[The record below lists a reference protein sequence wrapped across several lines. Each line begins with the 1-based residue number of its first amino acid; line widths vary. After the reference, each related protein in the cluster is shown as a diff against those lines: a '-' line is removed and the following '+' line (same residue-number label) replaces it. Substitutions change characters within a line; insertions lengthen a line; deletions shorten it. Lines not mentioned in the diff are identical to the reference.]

1 MPKTRKNRKGIAIY
15 HYVDS
20 NIGDG
25 FNPLIFNHFI
35 GNKNPVY
42 KHIHSLPVFSEK
54 PHIIGIGSIIKW
66 DKDVDASNQ
75 IIVGTGFISANRIPH
90 PHQPLKII
98 SVRGP
103 KTRAK
108 YLEHGLKCPAIY
120 GDLGLLTRYV
130 IPPPI
135 TCNKKYKIGFIP
147 HYMDKKTPL
156 ILKAAENPDWKVI
169 NIRQAYSPKRFVKQ
183 IHECEYI
190 LSSSLH
196 GIIIADSYGIPA
208 YHIELSDKIIG
219 GQWKFKD
226 YYESVKRPYGTID
239 IKSMDEEKIIKQ
251 MKPYKLDFDFDGYY
265 QYIKDQLNKVA

>member
-1 MPKTRKNRKGIAIY
+1 MTKTRKNRKGILIY
-15 HYVDS
+15 HFIDS

-35 GNKNPVY
+35 GNKHPVY
-42 KHIHSLPVFSEK
+42 KHIDSLPVFSEK

-66 DKDVDASNQ
+66 GKEVDASKQ
-75 IIVGTGFISANRIPH
+75 IIVGSGFISEEHVPYA
-90 PHQPLKII
+90 HQPLKII

-108 YLEHGLKCPAIY
+108 YLEYGLKCPAIY

-135 TCNKKYKIGFIP
+135 TCNKKFKIGFIP
-147 HYMDKKTPL
+147 HYYDKKTAL
-156 ILKAAENPDWKVI
+156 ILKVKENPDWTVI
-169 NIRQAYSPKRFVKQ
+169 NIRQAYTPKRFVKQ

-196 GIIIADSYGIPA
+196 GIIISDSYGIPA

-239 IKSMDEEKIIKQ
+239 ITSMDEDKILKQ
-251 MKPYKLDFDFDGYY
+251 LKPYKLDFDFDGYY
-265 QYIKDQLNKVA
+265 QYIKEELNKVA